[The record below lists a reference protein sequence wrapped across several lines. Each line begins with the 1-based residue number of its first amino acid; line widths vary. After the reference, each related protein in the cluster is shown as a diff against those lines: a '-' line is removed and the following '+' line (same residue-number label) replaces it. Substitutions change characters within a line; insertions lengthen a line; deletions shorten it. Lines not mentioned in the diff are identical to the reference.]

1 MKFSI
6 IMEVI
11 FLMQKSVNSR
21 KRGLAFSMAAMIGA
35 TAIPAAGSAPVWK
48 VYAAEETQTDQTT
61 DTKESADV
69 SSDIA
74 VDSTVVPKSADTQQV
89 QISDG
94 KLLTAKKDGS
104 AQETALASKI
114 SLVDAKADESAKQL
128 YAYLKA
134 VGNSDSVIF
143 GHQNDTFN
151 KAGNADLSA
160 SDTKDVTGSI
170 AGILGVDM
178 QDVAEKGLDTMVE
191 ITNAALA
198 EGALITMSGHMP
210 NFANVPENPDYKN
223 GDPTWK
229 KYDYNGYTAPV
240 TTNDPV
246 NQILPG
252 GKYNKV
258 YTAYLDLIAE
268 YAKQVKGAILF
279 RPFHEGTGSWFWW
292 GAAFCDP
299 QISKNVYRYTV
310 EYMRDTK
317 KVHNLIYEYGPGSS
331 AETLDDYA
339 QRYPGDAYV
348 DLVGFDMYDNQP
360 ADDGVFMGQ
369 LKKQLQLVVPCK
381 VQNCIKN
388 MI

>member
-1 MKFSI
+1 
-6 IMEVI
+6 
-11 FLMQKSVNSR
+11 MQKSVNSR

-310 EYMRDTK
+310 EYMRDNITAVK
-317 KVHNLIYEYGPGSS
+317 SKDKEASFQI
-331 AETLDDYA
+331 
-339 QRYPGDAYV
+339 
-348 DLVGFDMYDNQP
+348 
-360 ADDGVFMGQ
+360 
-369 LKKQLQLVVPCK
+369 
-381 VQNCIKN
+381 IKN
-388 MI
+388 ET